1 MQSSSRTHGSW
12 LVTGGAGY
20 IGAHMERALRERGL
34 STVVL
39 DDLSA
44 GRRDRV
50 CGQFVLGS
58 VLDGGLVSDVLR
70 DHSVVG
76 VLHFAARKDIA
87 ESVRDPLKY
96 YRENVEGLRVLLASM
111 RDVGVDRM
119 VFASSCAVYGEAND
133 SEVDETAPC
142 VPINPYGETKLAG
155 EWMLRDAARAY
166 GLRFV
171 ALRFFN
177 TAGAG
182 AETLGDPG
190 RTSIVPRAI
199 RALQSGKRPQIFG
212 DDYDTPDG
220 TCVRDY
226 IDVRDVALAHLAAL
240 GRLDRDCA
248 EIYNIGSGR
257 GYSVR
262 EVLKEISTASGTSV
276 EPTVCARRTGD
287 PARVVADV
295 GLIADR
301 IGWRAEHD
309 LADMAT
315 SAWSARSR

>member
-1 MQSSSRTHGSW
+1 MQASSRAQGCW

-20 IGAHMERALRERGL
+20 IGAHMESVLMERGRR
-34 STVVL
+34 SVVL

-44 GRRDRV
+44 GTRDRV
-50 CGQFVLGS
+50 RGPFVLGS
-58 VLDGGLVSDVLR
+58 VLDGGLVRDVLR
-70 DHSVVG
+70 DHRVLG
-76 VLHFAARKDIA
+76 VLHFAAKKDIA
-87 ESVRDPLKY
+87 ESVRDPSTY
-96 YRENVEGLRVLLASM
+96 YRENVEGLRVLLDSM
-111 RDVGVDRM
+111 RAVGVDRL
-119 VFASSCAVYGEAND
+119 VFASSCAVYGEANGT
-133 SEVDETAPC
+133 EVDEAAPC

-155 EWMLRDAARAY
+155 EWLLRDAARAD
-166 GLRFV
+166 GLRYV

-182 AETLGDPG
+182 SATLGDPG

-199 RALQSGKRPQIFG
+199 RALQRGERPQIFG

-226 IDVRDVALAHLAAL
+226 IDVRDVALAHLAAMDL
-240 GRLDRDCA
+240 LDRDCA
-248 EIYNIGSGR
+248 EVFNIGCGR

-262 EVLKEISTASGTSV
+262 EVLAEISTASGTSV
-276 EPTVCARRTGD
+276 RPTVCARRTGD

-295 GLIADR
+295 GLIRER

-315 SAWSARSR
+315 SAWAARSR